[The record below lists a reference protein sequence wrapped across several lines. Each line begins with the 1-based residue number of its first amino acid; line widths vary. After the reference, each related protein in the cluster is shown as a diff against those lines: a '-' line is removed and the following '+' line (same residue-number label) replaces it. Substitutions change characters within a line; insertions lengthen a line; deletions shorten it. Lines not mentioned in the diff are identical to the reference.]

1 MVPNFKREEQI
12 VKKARNWIACLLLI
26 SGMITV
32 FNSPLTDFLIESY
45 RPVVQA
51 TSNSKTT
58 LEDWSDVQL
67 VNLFSVAKARV
78 SHPEVHVI
86 GAVYNEKMHLN
97 TPIANGVDNTIFS
110 LCAGTLKPH
119 EKMGQGNY
127 VLAAHNVDD
136 RSHALFSP
144 LYRNCHKGDE
154 ISVTDFNTAYTFRID
169 KIKVVSANDVSILTD
184 TRQPILTLV
193 TCDSSNSKRVVYVG
207 RLVTIA
213 KYSKLPQHTRDFLT
227 PKYKIKGL
235 I

>member
-12 VKKARNWIACLLLI
+12 VKKARNWIVCLLLI

-51 TSNSKTT
+51 TNNSKTT
-58 LEDWSDVQL
+58 PEDWSDVQL

-119 EKMGQGNY
+119 EKWDKVIMYWQLIMSMIA
-127 VLAAHNVDD
+127 VTHC
-136 RSHALFSP
+136 SHR
-144 LYRNCHKGDE
+144 YIE
-154 ISVTDFNTAYTFRID
+154 IAI
-169 KIKVVSANDVSILTD
+169 
-184 TRQPILTLV
+184 
-193 TCDSSNSKRVVYVG
+193 RVM
-207 RLVTIA
+207 RF
-213 KYSKLPQHTRDFLT
+213 Q
-227 PKYKIKGL
+227 
-235 I
+235 

>member
-58 LEDWSDVQL
+58 PEDWSDVQL

-119 EKMGQGNY
+119 
-127 VLAAHNVDD
+127 NVDD

-184 TRQPILTLV
+184 TQQPILTLV